1 MMEKFDVRK
10 RVDIAMTIIIVF
22 FFGLGLTFSMFNF
35 KSSYENYVMFLLLMI
50 VCIVS
55 YYLGVTMSL
64 VVTLVVDFGY
74 ISFKIYDFF
83 MDGVLANVETYYWII
98 LIVVGAIVSSYLS
111 KNINVMQ
118 EEVKELTEKNNE
130 LVMIDSESGIR
141 NIKAFINEM
150 PIYMSMV
157 NRHRDLPLSLMVMQ
171 IKHSGNIRKILGVD
185 KYKVL
190 INTIAKITNETLRD
204 EDRKYVL
211 SNDTFAYILITDEKG
226 SQRVKERIKESIN
239 KEIDLKRESLRGI
252 KIEIQMGICEWKE
265 TIKDPVEFLT
275 LAESE
280 LNYDV

>member
-1 MMEKFDVRK
+1 MGKFDVRK
-10 RVDIAMTIIIVF
+10 RVDIAMTIMTVF
-22 FFGLGLTFSMFNF
+22 FFGLGLTFSMFDF
-35 KSSYENYVMFLLLMI
+35 RSSYENYMMFLLLMI

-74 ISFKIYDFF
+74 ISFKIYQFF
-83 MDGVLANVETYYWII
+83 MDGIFANVETYYWII
-98 LIVVGAIVSSYLS
+98 AIVVGAVITSYLS
-111 KNINVMQ
+111 KNINMMQ
-118 EEVKELTEKNNE
+118 DEVKELAIKNDE

-157 NRHRDLPLSLMVMQ
+157 NRHRELPLSLMVMQ
-171 IKHSGNIRKILGVD
+171 IKHSGNIRKILGAD
-185 KYKVL
+185 KYKILV
-190 INTIAKITNETLRD
+190 NTIAQITNETLRD

-211 SNDTFAYILITDEKG
+211 SSDTFAYILIADEKG
-226 SQRVKERIKESIN
+226 SHRVKERIKESIN
-239 KEIDLKRESLRGI
+239 NVLDLKKESLRGI
-252 KIEIQMGICEWKE
+252 KVEIQVGICEWKE

>member
-1 MMEKFDVRK
+1 MEKFDVRK

-83 MDGVLANVETYYWII
+83 MEGILANIETYYWII
-98 LIVVGAIVSSYLS
+98 LIVVGAVVSSYLS
-111 KNINVMQ
+111 KNINTMQ

-157 NRHRDLPLSLMVMQ
+157 NRHRELPLSLMVMQ
-171 IKHSGNIRKILGVD
+171 INHSGNIRKILGVD